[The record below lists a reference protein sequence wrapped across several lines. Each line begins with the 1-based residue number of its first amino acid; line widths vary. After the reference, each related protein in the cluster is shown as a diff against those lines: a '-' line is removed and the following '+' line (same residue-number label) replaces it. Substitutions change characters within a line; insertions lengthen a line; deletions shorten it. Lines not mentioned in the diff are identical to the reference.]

1 MHGQPLNMQMHAQ
14 PSKSVYSH
22 IHAQPLMRA
31 VTWGNM
37 VSAQKLTKPW
47 RFKVCSGQKPKNTVT
62 RSALNT
68 ASTCWTLD
76 VYCSIPCSQNEMFV
90 RKQNQK
96 RQESANKTWR
106 RTQINAQLLIQ
117 VNTCRTRP
125 NLDKG
130 QDGQI
135 CTQSLMHSLSRVA
148 PDTHWHMQPTVHARL
163 LIHEETCVHTPSSW
177 YGPTYEDTWSV
188 MVYTGTCSHALCP

>member
-1 MHGQPLNMQMHAQ
+1 MQTHPWLFTQSQCWCAQRVDIKPSYSTCRYTLKAANTAQTHPSLNTSWQAKMHGQPLNMQMHAQ

-117 VNTCRTRP
+117 VNTCRTMT
-125 NLDKG
+125 K
-130 QDGQI
+130 
-135 CTQSLMHSLSRVA
+135 
-148 PDTHWHMQPTVHARL
+148 
-163 LIHEETCVHTPSSW
+163 SW
-177 YGPTYEDTWSV
+177 
-188 MVYTGTCSHALCP
+188 